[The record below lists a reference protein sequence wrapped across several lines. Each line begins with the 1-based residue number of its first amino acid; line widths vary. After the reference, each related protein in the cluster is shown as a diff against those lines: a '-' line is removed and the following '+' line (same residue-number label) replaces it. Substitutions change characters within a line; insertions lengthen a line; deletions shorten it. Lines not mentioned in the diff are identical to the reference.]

1 LSWEKIPPTEIK
13 NIIEGIN
20 SRIEQI
26 EEIISKPKSKLFEN
40 IQLEEKEMIE
50 EGFKKIL

>member
-26 EEIISKPKSKLFEN
+26 EEIISKPKASCLK
-40 IQLEEKEMIE
+40 IYSWRR
-50 EGFKKIL
+50 KK